1 MTRSFKN
8 LWPVAALALL
18 AACGG
23 GGGNAALSK
32 TFNYGAS
39 QAPSTAEQS
48 AATSAQASLSDATSF
63 SATPDATKGSSVVVF
78 ADVMAAAALGG
89 TGIAAQA
96 PASPNALRSAIH
108 AAATQAC
115 TTVTADTVTFNSCS
129 DSSTGFTITLNGH
142 ITSKAGTV
150 SWDVNGSF
158 SGTSNN
164 VNININVHQ
173 EGTFTV
179 TSTTLKGHA
188 GTTLGGS
195 VSAQGQSAS
204 FGVAQA
210 AVVDLTYQS
219 SPQYCVTNGSLE
231 VKRVWTERPQGATS
245 AQLPDVAVKMTW
257 TGCNTLQVAHSS

>member
-1 MTRSFKN
+1 MNQTFKN
-8 LWPVAALALL
+8 LLPIAALALL

-39 QAPSTAEQS
+39 QAPSTSEQS
-48 AATSAQASLSDATSF
+48 AANSAQASLSDATAF

-78 ADVMAAAALGG
+78 ADVLAAGVLGD

-96 PASPNALRSAIH
+96 PSSPNALRSAIH
-108 AAATQAC
+108 GFVTQAC
-115 TTVTADTVTFNSCS
+115 TTVTADTVTFNNCS

-142 ITSKAGTV
+142 ISSKAGTV
-150 SWDVNGSF
+150 SWDVNGTF

-173 EGTFTV
+173 DGTFTV
-179 TSTTLKGHA
+179 TSTKLTGHA

-210 AVVDLTYQS
+210 AIVDLTYQS
-219 SPQYCVTNGSLE
+219 SPSYCVTSGTVE

-245 AQLPDVAVKMTW
+245 AQLPDAAVKLTW
-257 TGCNTLQVAHSS
+257 TGCGSLLVSHSH